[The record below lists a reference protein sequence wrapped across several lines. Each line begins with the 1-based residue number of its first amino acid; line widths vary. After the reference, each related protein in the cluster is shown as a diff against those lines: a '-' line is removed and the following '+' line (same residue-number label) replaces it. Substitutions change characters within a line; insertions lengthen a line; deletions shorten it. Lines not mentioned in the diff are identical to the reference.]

1 MLNIYIK
8 NVFKCNTFFI
18 FLFYHWNLIFIRS
31 EFYLSAA
38 NTKGYGYTQKEVQKI
53 MGTSLQKAP
62 SRVRQSQM
70 NPTQATHEER
80 YQG

>member
-18 FLFYHWNLIFIRS
+18 FLFYHWNLIFIQS

-38 NTKGYGYTQKEVQKI
+38 NTQKEVQKI

-80 YQG
+80 